1 MLKARTY
8 FYCIFFISLI
18 GLFLFTKPI
27 KNYIPIFF
35 VVLTFP
41 IFIFKYYNKLIEL
54 SDLIKRL
61 YPELFDKYVVDYGF
75 YFKGNIL
82 NIGLFSKIKELEKI
96 DDNDINT
103 IYFSCIL
110 YLRLGLLSFIC
121 FGLFAIATVYLN

>member
-75 YFKGNIL
+75 YCKGNIL